1 MILKVQN
8 NRDPSRL
15 NSSTPLRFPPSP
27 TKRCVRSSGYD
38 EDNCAQQLVRIAAG
52 QYGLCWPDDVYRSL
66 AVYTGGM
73 GIGEICGALLGAAA
87 VFGLLCDEKTAR
99 RLSLLLFQ
107 QCQAE
112 FGSLSCPRL
121 RAQFSS
127 CDDLILDIFHKMDR
141 LLRQEGLF
149 YHR

>member
-27 TKRCVRSSGYD
+27 TKRCVRSSSYD

-73 GIGEICGALLGAAA
+73 GIG
-87 VFGLLCDEKTAR
+87 
-99 RLSLLLFQ
+99 
-107 QCQAE
+107 
-112 FGSLSCPRL
+112 
-121 RAQFSS
+121 
-127 CDDLILDIFHKMDR
+127 
-141 LLRQEGLF
+141 
-149 YHR
+149 